1 MASPHVGFLGLGL
14 MGSRMAKNLK
24 AKGFEVT
31 VWNRTRARADEL
43 VPLGLQVAQ
52 TPAEVARVA
61 DVVCTCVAD
70 VPALREVALGSHG
83 LLSAARPGQ
92 LFIDFSTVSVSLVR
106 ELGAA
111 FGDEG
116 VDVID
121 APVTGSKNGAEK
133 GTLVIMAGGS
143 DAAMARAEPVFKAVG
158 EKVVHC
164 GPLGAGTQ
172 VKLAGNGLIA
182 AMLQAFSEGL
192 LLTSKAGVDPK
203 KFIEVVQASG
213 FRSPYFDFKGKALL
227 ERDFSTHFE
236 IDLMHKDL
244 TLLLENAAAHRV
256 PTPTAASLR
265 ETYALA
271 RAAGKGQA
279 DIGAVITVFEALC
292 GHRVTDAGA
301 APSRETKAGAEPEAG
316 VRR

>member
-1 MASPHVGFLGLGL
+1 MRTHVGFLGLGL
-14 MGSRMAKNLK
+14 MGSRMAKNLA

-31 VWNRTRARADEL
+31 VWNRSSDKAEALASTG
-43 VPLGLQVAQ
+43 VHVAP
-52 TPAEVARVA
+52 TPAELARAV
-61 DVVCTCVAD
+61 DIICTCVAD
-70 VPALREVALGSHG
+70 VPALRTVALGPDGLVHG
-83 LLSAARPGQ
+83 LKAGQ
-92 LFIDFSTVSVSLVR
+92 LFIDFSTVSVALMQ
-106 ELGAA
+106 ELGAT
-111 FGDEG
+111 FGATG

-143 DAAMARAEPVFKAVG
+143 DAAMARADAVFKAVG
-158 EKVVHC
+158 EKVIHC

-192 LLTSKAGVDPK
+192 LLTSKAGVDPR

-244 TLLLENAAAHRV
+244 TLLLENAATHRV

-271 RAAGKGQA
+271 RAAGKGRD
-279 DIGAVITVFEALC
+279 DIGAVITAYEALC
-292 GHRVTDAGA
+292 GHTIGQKPGR
-301 APSRETKAGAEPEAG
+301 
-316 VRR
+316 

>member
-1 MASPHVGFLGLGL
+1 MRTHVGFLGLGL
-14 MGSRMAKNLK
+14 MGSRMAKNLA

-31 VWNRTRARADEL
+31 VWNRSSDKAEALASTG
-43 VPLGLQVAQ
+43 VHVAP
-52 TPAEVARVA
+52 TPAELARAV
-61 DVVCTCVAD
+61 DIICTCVAD
-70 VPALREVALGSHG
+70 VPALRTVALGPDGLVHG
-83 LLSAARPGQ
+83 LKAGQ
-92 LFIDFSTVSVSLVR
+92 LFIDFSTGSVALMQ
-106 ELGAA
+106 ELGAT
-111 FGDEG
+111 FGATG

-143 DAAMARAEPVFKAVG
+143 DAAMARADAVFKAVG
-158 EKVVHC
+158 EKVIHC

-192 LLTSKAGVDPK
+192 LLTSKAGVDPR

-244 TLLLENAAAHRV
+244 TLLLENAATHRV

-271 RAAGKGQA
+271 RAAGKGRD
-279 DIGAVITVFEALC
+279 DIGAVITAYEALC
-292 GHRVTDAGA
+292 GHTIGQKPGR
-301 APSRETKAGAEPEAG
+301 
-316 VRR
+316 

>member
-1 MASPHVGFLGLGL
+1 MRTHVGFLGLGL
-14 MGSRMAKNLK
+14 MGSRMAKNLA

-31 VWNRTRARADEL
+31 VWNRSSDKAEALASTG
-43 VPLGLQVAQ
+43 VHVAP
-52 TPAEVARVA
+52 TPAELARAV
-61 DVVCTCVAD
+61 DIICTCVAD
-70 VPALREVALGSHG
+70 VPALRTVALGPDGLVHG
-83 LLSAARPGQ
+83 LKAGQ
-92 LFIDFSTVSVSLVR
+92 LFIDFSTVSVALMQ
-106 ELGAA
+106 ELGAT
-111 FGDEG
+111 FGATG

-143 DAAMARAEPVFKAVG
+143 DAAMSRADAVFKAVG
-158 EKVVHC
+158 EKVIHC

-192 LLTSKAGVDPK
+192 LLTSKAGVDPR

-244 TLLLENAAAHRV
+244 TLLLENAATHRV

-265 ETYALA
+265 ETYAIA
-271 RAAGKGQA
+271 RAAGKGRD
-279 DIGAVITVFEALC
+279 DIGAVITAYEALC
-292 GHRVTDAGA
+292 GHTIGQKPGR
-301 APSRETKAGAEPEAG
+301 
-316 VRR
+316 